1 MIFIKLNDMKTELKN
16 MIQRLFEKLKL
27 IEPRQTHLPQTN
39 VSGSVQFE
47 VGDKVKLSDKA
58 LENFN
63 GSFKDF
69 MSKMVYQV
77 VDKDASIWQGVRL
90 KLHCG
95 TTLWA
100 DEAVKVDDDTP
111 LRT

>member
-1 MIFIKLNDMKTELKN
+1 MIRRLLEALSLIKPPK
-16 MIQRLFEKLKL
+16 
-27 IEPRQTHLPQTN
+27 PHLTQTN
-39 VSGSVQFE
+39 VSGSVRFE
-47 VGDKVKLSDKA
+47 IGDKVKLSDKA

-69 MSKMVYQV
+69 MSKRVYQV
-77 VDKDASIWQGVRL
+77 VDKDASVWEGVRL

-100 DEAVKVDDDTP
+100 DEAVKVDADTS

>member
-1 MIFIKLNDMKTELKN
+1 MYRRLLEL
-16 MIQRLFEKLKL
+16 LKL
-27 IEPRQTHLPQTN
+27 IKPRQSHLPQTN
-39 VSGSVQFE
+39 VSSSVRFE
-47 VGDKVKLSDKA
+47 IGDKVKLSDKA
-58 LENFN
+58 LVNFN
-63 GSFKDF
+63 GSFRIF

-77 VDKDASIWQGVRL
+77 VDKDASIMQGVRL

-100 DEAVKVDDDTP
+100 DEAVKVDADTP

>member
-1 MIFIKLNDMKTELKN
+1 MNILKMLFRSKKPALNK
-16 MIQRLFEKLKL
+16 
-27 IEPRQTHLPQTN
+27 PV
-39 VSGSVQFE
+39 VSGSLHFE
-47 VGDKVKLSDKA
+47 IGDKVKLSDKA

-69 MSKMVYQV
+69 MGKMVYQV
-77 VDKDASIWQGVRL
+77 VDKDASVWQGVRL

-100 DEAVKVDDDTP
+100 DEAVKVDAETP